1 MKRASQATNYVILRA
16 VTKSSW
22 DSCNFALLHITPEWE
37 LIMSQRLMAL
47 QPFKS
52 DFNFYCHTY
61 WEAPLG
67 YYTCDEESDIDL
79 LLLLMEQRHE
89 SWAYVEFDDP
99 EEPARLEQP
108 QSPLDT
114 HMMMINA
121 DGGAFFMCF
130 GKHTDEEYSTEAF
143 SLTRILKKHIAQ

>member
-1 MKRASQATNYVILRA
+1 
-16 VTKSSW
+16 
-22 DSCNFALLHITPEWE
+22 
-37 LIMSQRLMAL
+37 MSQRLIAL

-61 WEAPLG
+61 WEAPVG
-67 YYTCDEESDIDL
+67 YYSCEEESAIGQL
-79 LLLLMEQRHE
+79 LQDMERRHE
-89 SWAYVEFDDP
+89 SWAYVELDDP
-99 EEPARLEQP
+99 EEPERLEQP
-108 QSPLDT
+108 QSNLDT

-130 GKHTDEEYSTEAF
+130 GKHTGEEYSTEAF